1 MRCNTPWSIYYV
13 LVAEGIALML
23 NGFSEG
29 VAELL
34 LSDVC
39 KVTAK
44 TCHRFNICWENSDPS
59 TLLAK
64 ISDDFNLGQNKCLEI
79 KPSKILG
86 ARNIYSTV

>member
-1 MRCNTPWSIYYV
+1 MRCTTPWGIYYV

-23 NGFSEG
+23 SGLSEG

-44 TCHRFNICWENSDPS
+44 TCRRFNICWENSNPS
-59 TLLAK
+59 KLLAK
-64 ISDDFNLGQNKCLEI
+64 ISDKTSVW
-79 KPSKILG
+79 K
-86 ARNIYSTV
+86 